1 MSQALEQGIGYM
13 NAILNFIRRLRQ
25 QDGQALAEF
34 TLILAFIAAVCIV
47 AATALGGVIGVP
59 YEDFTSALQGS

>member
-1 MSQALEQGIGYM
+1 MKD
-13 NAILNFIRRLRQ
+13 AIAYIIQRLRNDGE
-25 QDGQALAEF
+25 DGQALAEF

-59 YEDFTSALQGS
+59 YDAFSAGLQD

>member
-1 MSQALEQGIGYM
+1 MKD
-13 NAILNFIRRLRQ
+13 AIAYIIQRLQ
-25 QDGQALAEF
+25 NDGEDGQALAEF

-59 YEDFTSALQGS
+59 YDAFSAGLQD